1 MPRQIPLPAADSGD
15 NASVKRLFARLLP
28 LLAAISMAGCGRS
41 SSVDE
46 VWWPPEQPRQPER
59 LVLLDPGAPA
69 GEAWW
74 ADNVLAQLPSS
85 TYTSLQ
91 QREFAE
97 GLLAEVNLVR
107 ARYSLPPVEPLDTL
121 NRAAQAHA
129 LDEAVRDYWSHLT
142 PEGLT
147 SRQRVRAAG
156 GGTVAAG
163 GENSSVGHFG
173 HCTPAGIV
181 YSWEHHS
188 GHRELL
194 LNPDVR
200 YMGAGAFGYSSGEF
214 AYFVALLV
222 SFE

>member
-1 MPRQIPLPAADSGD
+1 MPRQIPPSASGSGD
-15 NASVKRLFARLLP
+15 NASVKRLIARLLP
-28 LLAAISMAGCGRS
+28 LLAAIAVAGCGGS

-59 LVLLDPGAPA
+59 LTLLDPDAPA

-74 ADNVLAQLPSS
+74 AANVMAQLPTS
-85 TYTSLQ
+85 TYATLQ
-91 QREFAE
+91 QRDFAA

-107 ARYSLPPVEPLDTL
+107 ARYGLPAVEPLDTL
-121 NRAAQAHA
+121 NRVAQAHA
-129 LDEAVRDYWSHLT
+129 LDEAVRDYWSHHT

-147 SRQRVRAAG
+147 SRQRVHAAG

-163 GENSSVGHFG
+163 GENSSIGHFG
-173 HCTPAGIV
+173 QTTPAGVV

-194 LNPDVR
+194 LNADVR
-200 YMGAGAFGYSSGEF
+200 YMGAGAYGYSSGEF